1 MRIGMLYFVVCLL
14 FMQPKTTKS
23 QEYQEKK
30 YAPRLEYS
38 AYAGA
43 LVIHREAMEGLGN
56 HPYLGQ
62 ELRLGFQTTGSDYWH
77 RLYKYPVFGAG
88 VYSGYFNNP
97 AIGNPLA
104 VFGFIE
110 IPFYRG
116 KTSLFSTSWAS
127 GVAFHINEYN
137 SLTNPEN
144 IAIGTDINVYIDFS
158 LLYRHQFSERL
169 SFGGGLKFQHFSNG
183 AIQHP
188 NLGLNMV
195 SGLITFNYALKPD
208 KLQFLNPEPEAS
220 DKKYEWNFM
229 YALGVNG
236 KNQDE
241 PNVRYINHT
250 FSMGVNQRVS
260 EKRTL
265 GLGVDVFHNEE
276 LKEDVTP
283 GETVKPANL
292 LSYAAYASSD
302 LIIHKFRIAV
312 QLGFYLHRPADYSL
326 PFYER
331 VAFRYYLTP
340 NLFTNVSIK
349 AHAAKAQYFEWGIGV
364 SF

>member
-1 MRIGMLYFVVCLL
+1 MRVGMLYFVSCLL
-14 FMQPKTTKS
+14 LLQPITTNS
-23 QEYQEKK
+23 QELKENK
-30 YAPRLEYS
+30 YAPRIEYS

-77 RLYKYPVFGAG
+77 KLFKYPVFGAG
-88 VYSGYFNNP
+88 IYSGYFNNP
-97 AIGNPLA
+97 AIGNPFA

-110 IPFYRG
+110 IPFYRS

-158 LLYRHQFSERL
+158 LLYRQQLSERL
-169 SFGGGLKFQHFSNG
+169 SFGSGLKFQHFSNG

-195 SGLITFNYALKPD
+195 SCLFTLNYS
-208 KLQFLNPEPEAS
+208 LNPKEPHYANPAPDIT
-220 DKKYEWNFM
+220 DKKYEWNLM
-229 YALGVNG
+229 YALGING
-236 KNQDE
+236 KNQEE
-241 PNVRYINHT
+241 PDVRYINHT
-250 FSMGVNQRVS
+250 ISMGVNKRIS

-265 GLGVDVFHNEE
+265 GVGIDMFHNEE
-276 LKEDVTP
+276 LKEDVKP
-283 GETVKPANL
+283 GETVKPADL
-292 LSYAAYASSD
+292 LSSAAYASSD

-312 QLGFYLHRPADYSL
+312 QLGFYLYRPIDYSL
-326 PFYER
+326 FFYER

-349 AHAAKAQYFEWGIGV
+349 AHAAKAQYFEWGLGV

>member
-1 MRIGMLYFVVCLL
+1 MRVGMLYFVGCLL
-14 FMQPKTTKS
+14 LMQPIITKS
-23 QEYQEKK
+23 QELNERK
-30 YAPRLEYS
+30 YTPRLEYS

-43 LVIHREAMEGLGN
+43 LVIHREAMKGLGN

-62 ELRLGFQTTGSDYWH
+62 EIRLGFQTTGSDYWH

-97 AIGNPLA
+97 AIGNPFA
-104 VFGFIE
+104 FFGFIE
-110 IPFYRG
+110 IPFLRTD
-116 KTSLFSTSWAS
+116 KSLLSTSWAS

-137 SLTNPEN
+137 SITNPEN

-158 LLYRHQFSERL
+158 IFYRQQLSERL
-169 SFGGGLKFQHFSNG
+169 DMGWGLKFQHFSNG

-195 SGLITFNYALKPD
+195 SGLVTLNFALSPNHP
-208 KLQFLNPEPEAS
+208 QFFNPEPEVS
-220 DKKYEWNFM
+220 DKKFEWNFM
-229 YALGVNG
+229 YALGING
-236 KNQDE
+236 KNQEE
-241 PNVRYINHT
+241 PDVRYINHT
-250 FSMGVNQRVS
+250 ISLGINKRVS

-276 LKEDVTP
+276 LKEDIP
-283 GETVKPANL
+283 SGDNIQLSDL
-292 LSYAAYASSD
+292 LSSAAYASSD

-312 QLGFYLHRPADYSL
+312 QLGFYLYRPTDYSL

-349 AHAAKAQYFEWGIGV
+349 AHAAKAQYFEWGLGI

>member
-1 MRIGMLYFVVCLL
+1 MRTGMLCFVAGLL
-14 FMQPKTTKS
+14 FLFVNTAKS
-23 QEYQEKK
+23 QEIKEKK
-30 YAPRLEYS
+30 YLPRLEYS
-38 AYAGA
+38 GYAGA
-43 LVIHREAMEGLGN
+43 LVIHREAMKVLGN

-62 ELRLGFQTTGSDYWH
+62 EIRLGFQTTGNEYWH

-88 VYSGYFNNP
+88 VYSGYFNNQ
-97 AIGNPLA
+97 AIGNPFA
-104 VFGFIE
+104 FFGFIE
-110 IPFYRG
+110 IPFLRND
-116 KTSLFSTSWAS
+116 KSLLSTSWAS
-127 GVAFHINEYN
+127 GVAFHINEYD

-158 LLYRHQFSERL
+158 LIFRQQLNERL
-169 SFGGGLKFQHFSNG
+169 SLGGGIKFQHFSNG

-195 SGLITFNYALKPD
+195 SGLFTLNYSLKPNQP
-208 KLQFLNPEPEAS
+208 QFLNPEPEAT
-220 DKKYEWNFM
+220 DKKYEWNLM
-229 YALGVNG
+229 YGLGING
-236 KNQDE
+236 KSQEE
-241 PNVRYINHT
+241 PDVRYINHT
-250 FSMGVNQRVS
+250 LSMGVNKPIN

-265 GLGVDVFHNEE
+265 GIGLDIFHNEE
-276 LKEDVTP
+276 LKEDVLP
-283 GETVKPANL
+283 GENVHAADL

-312 QLGFYLHRPADYSL
+312 QLGFYLYRPTDYSL

-331 VAFRYYLTP
+331 VAFRYYLIP

-349 AHAAKAQYFEWGIGV
+349 AHAAKAQFFEWGFGV

>member
-1 MRIGMLYFVVCLL
+1 MRTGMLCFVAGLL
-14 FMQPKTTKS
+14 FLFVNSAKS
-23 QEYQEKK
+23 QEIKEKK
-30 YAPRLEYS
+30 YLPRLEYS
-38 AYAGA
+38 GYAGA

-62 ELRLGFQTTGSDYWH
+62 EIRLGFQTTGSDYWH
-77 RLYKYPVFGAG
+77 RLYKYPMFGAG

-97 AIGNPLA
+97 AIGNPFA

-110 IPFYRG
+110 IPFLRTD
-116 KTSLFSTSWAS
+116 KSLLSTSWAS

-158 LLYRHQFSERL
+158 LFYRRQLNERMDV
-169 SFGGGLKFQHFSNG
+169 GTGLKFQHFSNG

-195 SGLITFNYALKPD
+195 SGLVTLTYSLNPNRHQFLKP
-208 KLQFLNPEPEAS
+208 EPDIT
-220 DKKYEWNFM
+220 DKKFEWNLM
-229 YALGVNG
+229 YALGING
-236 KNQDE
+236 KNQEE
-241 PNVRYINHT
+241 PDVRYINHT
-250 FSMGVNQRVS
+250 ISVGVNKRIS

-265 GLGVDVFHNEE
+265 GVGIDLFHNEE
-276 LKEDVTP
+276 LKEAVPTGDNIQ
-283 GETVKPANL
+283 ASDL

-312 QLGFYLHRPADYSL
+312 QLGFYLHRPTDYSL

-331 VAFRYYLTP
+331 VAFRYYLAP

-349 AHAAKAQYFEWGIGV
+349 AHAAKAQFFEWGLGV
-364 SF
+364 TF